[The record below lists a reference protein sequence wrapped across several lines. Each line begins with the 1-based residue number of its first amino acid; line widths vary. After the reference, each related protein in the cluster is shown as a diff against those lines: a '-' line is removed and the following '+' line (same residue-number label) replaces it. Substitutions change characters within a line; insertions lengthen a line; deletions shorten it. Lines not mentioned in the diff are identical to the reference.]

1 MSQTETVE
9 RPWSGTVGMEGVT
22 TTDGRLILPGAL
34 TLPRAQVAVID
45 QKHQVVGYAEN
56 FSRGEHGRIRA
67 SGILWQEVVGQLT
80 IFLSS
85 MEVDKNRKDAMVV
98 KAGEIRAILI
108 SDLAA
113 WTECGFD
120 A

>member
-1 MSQTETVE
+1 MSQPETDG

-22 TTDGRLILPGAL
+22 TTDGRLILPDAL
-34 TLPRAQVAVID
+34 TMPKARVAVID
-45 QKHQVVGYAEN
+45 QQHQVVGYAEN

-108 SDLAA
+108 RDLAA
-113 WTECGFD
+113 WPECSFEL
-120 A
+120 